1 METSREI
8 AIANAKLVLKQ
19 AGYFVDNLWH
29 IDDVKDRFECD
40 DETAQ
45 SILYDSLTNEYIV
58 EKVFCQIIDFA
69 SCEDLKEKED

>member
-1 METSREI
+1 MSEI
-8 AIANAKLVLKQ
+8 EKAKEVLRK
-19 AGYFVDNLWH
+19 AGYFIDNLWH
-29 IDDVKDRFECD
+29 INDVKDRFECD

-69 SCEDLKEKED
+69 SCEDLKEKEN